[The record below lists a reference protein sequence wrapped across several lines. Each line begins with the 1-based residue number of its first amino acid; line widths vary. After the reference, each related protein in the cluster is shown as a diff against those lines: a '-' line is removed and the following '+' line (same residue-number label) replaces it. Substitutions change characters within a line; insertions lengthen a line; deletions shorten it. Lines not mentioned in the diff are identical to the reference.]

1 MRSSKEELTI
11 MRFIST
17 AAHGLADYSVGF
29 IVVGFPFYYGLT
41 GASRATFVAL
51 GLFVIVYS
59 LLTDYELGLVRVLRI
74 RFHLLL
80 DALFGLAMLAAP
92 TVLRLP
98 DDGRIPVYVIGVLSL
113 LLSLTTKI
121 RAQGTRSDAAI

>member
-29 IVVGFPFYYGLT
+29 IVVGFPFYYGLK
-41 GASRATFVAL
+41 GDSRATFVTL

-59 LLTDYELGLVRVLRI
+59 FITDYELRLLRVLRI
-74 RFHLLL
+74 RFHLFL

-92 TVLRLP
+92 PVIRLP
-98 DDGRIPVYVIGVLSL
+98 DYGRIPVYVI
-113 LLSLTTKI
+113 
-121 RAQGTRSDAAI
+121 

>member
-17 AAHGLADYSVGF
+17 AAHGLADYSVSF

-41 GASRATFVAL
+41 GASRATFVTL

-59 LLTDYELGLVRVLRI
+59 LLTDYELGLVRPFAFV
-74 RFHLLL
+74 FTCCWTHYS
-80 DALFGLAMLAAP
+80 ASP
-92 TVLRLP
+92 
-98 DDGRIPVYVIGVLSL
+98 
-113 LLSLTTKI
+113 
-121 RAQGTRSDAAI
+121 RSRPRQCSTSRMMVAFQST